1 MKLAALAISVPA
13 ILGSCT
19 AGSDGPAATAPSAES
34 TVLSAIG
41 TPFLI
46 AFKIPLCVAT
56 VLVAGPASGATAVI
70 PPEDNREQGIARQV
84 LADGL
89 KDNCGPPYVVSP

>member
-1 MKLAALAISVPA
+1 MKHTALAILVPA
-13 ILGSCT
+13 IL
-19 AGSDGPAATAPSAES
+19 AACAASPGTPPPGPSAEA

-56 VLVAGPASGATAVI
+56 VLVAGPASGAAAVI
-70 PPEDNREQGIARQV
+70 PPEDNPDQGIARQV

-89 KDNCGPPYVVSP
+89 RDNCGPPYVVPR